1 MGCGGWAIW
10 VWERA
15 ALGVGEGTWGVSRV
29 RPCAPHRGHPRS
41 APMAGPPTPHPT
53 PHPGKVLARDGD
65 NAKALFRRGR
75 ARAALG
81 QTEEAIADLERAS
94 RL

>member
-1 MGCGGWAIW
+1 
-10 VWERA
+10 
-15 ALGVGEGTWGVSRV
+15 
-29 RPCAPHRGHPRS
+29 
-41 APMAGPPTPHPT
+41 MAGPPTPHPT